1 MQFSGVLL
9 QAKNTPSTI
18 TETTMLVLMV
28 GLCIYLVVRIIA
40 LYRSNYRSLKVANLR
55 KSFSRKVLGINI
67 QEIASI
73 TQENTNLFP
82 INHPFPAVRTNETNQ
97 LSQSVKELA
106 SNCDTCYLEA
116 LASIEQSLL
125 NFDNQLRC
133 YTEILQTL
141 GKACQVSR
149 VYIFE
154 NLFSN
159 DGDLI
164 MHLQAEWCAEGIPSK
179 IENHP
184 WHKLSYTKFCPR
196 WLKLL
201 ARGDIVAETVKELS
215 ETERQAL
222 ELQDVLKILIL
233 PIIAKGNFIGFI
245 GFDKCEVTQIWEAK
259 ETAFLQAVVGA
270 LSLVHDRLLAD
281 HALKTAILETQDSA
295 YHLENVVQE
304 RTAELH
310 REIAE
315 RKRIQTEL
323 EKSLSLQWATLESTA
338 DGILVIDN
346 QGKIA
351 GFNQKFLQM
360 WRIPESLITSGN
372 YKEVLRLAM
381 KQLEAPKQ
389 YFATIRELYFNP
401 DTQLYDA
408 IAFKDGRVL
417 ERYSQPQ
424 RINGKIVGRVWSFR
438 DITAHKLAEAKI
450 RHQALHDLLTD
461 LPNRVLFNER
471 LSEALAQAQKNRSK
485 LAVCFLD
492 LDRFKVINDNL
503 SHAVGDQLLQIVAQ
517 RLIDCLRDI
526 DTIARWGGD
535 EFTLILPEIN
545 DTQEVTKILERIL
558 AAFKP
563 VFEIENYQL
572 HISVSIGIALYPMH
586 GQDAETLI
594 KHADIALYRVKSQG
608 RNHYQF
614 YNSAINSGSS
624 ELLTLENSL
633 HSALER
639 QEFEVYYQPQ
649 VNITTGEITKIEA
662 LLRWR
667 HLELGLIPPAKFIPL
682 AEETGLI
689 IPIGEWVLRTA
700 CAQNKAW
707 QEALNLPSLSVAVNL
722 SARQFQQPNLVTM
735 VQQILSET
743 QLNHKCLE
751 LEITESIA
759 MKNVE
764 FTKRILSELHAL
776 GVSISI
782 DDFGTGYC
790 SLSYLKNFPI
800 HCLKI
805 DRSFVRDLSDDNH
818 DAAITTAIIALAHG
832 LKLAVV
838 AEGVETEE
846 QRNLL
851 RLLDC
856 ELMQGYLFSRP
867 LSAEDTTRLLQ
878 KSKSRR
884 LNPSFLVA

>member
-1 MQFSGVLL
+1 MQIARVLL

-18 TETTMLVLMV
+18 TKTTMLILMV
-28 GLCIYLVVRIIA
+28 GLGIYLGAKIIA
-40 LYRSNYRSLKVANLR
+40 LYMANYRFPKLENLLKNYSKQFLET
-55 KSFSRKVLGINI
+55 NN
-67 QEIASI
+67 QEIVSSI
-73 TQENTNLFP
+73 EETPNLFL
-82 INHPFPAVRTNETNQ
+82 INNQ
-97 LSQSVKELA
+97 LPEFNSYEDNQLRQSVKEFTY
-106 SNCDTCYLEA
+106 NCGTSYLEA

-125 NFDNQLRC
+125 NFDTQDRC

-141 GKACQVSR
+141 GKACKVSR

-154 NLFSN
+154 NNFSD
-159 DGDLI
+159 DGDL
-164 MHLQAEWCAEGIPSK
+164 MMNLQAEWCAAGIQSK
-179 IENHP
+179 IDNHS
-184 WHKLSYTKFCPR
+184 WHKLSYTQFCPR

-201 ARGDIVAETVKELS
+201 ARGDIVAETAAEFS
-215 ETERQAL
+215 EAECQAL
-222 ELQDVLKILIL
+222 KLQGVLAILIL
-233 PIIAKGNFIGFI
+233 PIIAKGKFVGFI
-245 GFDKCEVTQIWEAK
+245 GFDNCEETQIWEAK
-259 ETAFLQAVVGA
+259 ETAFLQAVAGV
-270 LSLVHDRLLAD
+270 LSLVHEHLLAD
-281 HALKTAILETQDSA
+281 NALKTVILETQDSTSQ
-295 YHLENVVQE
+295 LENIVQE
-304 RTAELH
+304 RTAALH

-315 RKRIQTEL
+315 RKRIQAEL
-323 EKSLSLQWATLESTA
+323 EKSISLQWATLESTA
-338 DGILVIDN
+338 DGILVVDN
-346 QGKIA
+346 QGNIA

-381 KQLEAPKQ
+381 KQLEAPRQ
-389 YFATIRELYFNP
+389 YFATIRELYFNL

-417 ERYSQPQ
+417 ERYSQAQ

-438 DITAHKLAEAKI
+438 DVTAHKLAEAKI

-471 LSEALAQAQKNRSK
+471 LSQALAQSQKTRSK

-492 LDRFKVINDNL
+492 LDRFKIINDTL

-517 RLIDCLRDI
+517 RLIECLRDI

-545 DTQEVTKILERIL
+545 DTQEVTQIQERIL

-572 HISVSIGIALYPMH
+572 HISVSIGIALYPIH

-594 KHADIALYRVKSQG
+594 KHADAALYRVKSQG

-614 YNSAINSGSS
+614 YNSAINSDSS
-624 ELLTLENSL
+624 ELLILENSL

-667 HLELGLIPPAKFIPL
+667 HLELGLIPPEKFIPL

-707 QEALNLPSLSVAVNL
+707 QDALDLPSLSVAVNL
-722 SARQFQQPNLVTM
+722 SARQFQQPNLVNI

-743 QLNHKCLE
+743 KLNHQYLE

-764 FTKRILSELHAL
+764 ITKRTLKELHDL

-805 DRSFVRDLSDDNH
+805 DRSFVRDLSDHNN

-867 LSAEDTTRLLQ
+867 LSAEDTTTLLR
-878 KSKSRR
+878 KSKSCRI
-884 LNPSFLVA
+884 NPSFLVA